1 MKYGFGVDLG
11 GTTVK
16 IAYFDTDGQLLHK
29 WEIPTRSD
37 NGGRQILPDIAEAI
51 NDFLTR
57 NQIPNRDIIGI
68 GIGVPGPIGSDGVVN
83 RCVNLGWGMFNIEE
97 ALGALTGFPALGLI
111 GGGCLILG
119 LVSIIERNAK
129 KAGGEVSDLKF
140 KSDQLRE
147 KAANEMKKK

>member
-1 MKYGFGVDLG
+1 MLDK
-11 GTTVK
+11 
-16 IAYFDTDGQLLHK
+16 
-29 WEIPTRSD
+29 ESR
-37 NGGRQILPDIAEAI
+37 R
-51 NDFLTR
+51 R
-57 NQIPNRDIIGI
+57 NMG
-68 GIGVPGPIGSDGVVN
+68 
-83 RCVNLGWGMFNIEE
+83 VNLKRQLKGLIKSENNMANTVGYFACG
-97 ALGALTGFPALGLI
+97 ALLLVGGALTGFPALGLI